1 LSPRLGIVVLAV
13 IATLFGA
20 NHVAARFAIDHGAS
34 VAGAVATRSACTAI
48 FLLLL
53 LKSQA
58 APVLIEAKSLRR
70 ALLVGCIVTIQ
81 SFCLY
86 TAVTKI
92 PVALALLVFQAF
104 PLLYVLL
111 SWASGKD
118 RPPRAALMAAPAALI
133 GLALALDV
141 YGKAGDMA
149 GRWSEIGEGVGWAF
163 GASVAFAVVIF
174 LNAHWVGKLDGRVRT
189 FYMMAVTA
197 VLTLAAGAATN
208 SLALPRDGAGW
219 IALAM
224 LTLLY
229 GTAITSL
236 FVVLPRLGGGASSTI
251 ALNFEPIGALGI
263 AWIVLGQSVTGTQLL
278 GAVIVVGA
286 IAWMG
291 RATG

>member
-1 LSPRLGIVVLAV
+1 MAV
-13 IATLFGA
+13 IATLFGS
-20 NHVAARFAIDHGAS
+20 NHVAARFAIDHGTS
-34 VAGAVATRSACTAI
+34 VAGAVVMRSACTAL

-53 LKSQA
+53 LGLNRI
-58 APVLIEAKSLRR
+58 PVRIPSPGR
-70 ALLVGCIVTIQ
+70 AILVGVLVTIQ

-92 PVALALLVFQAF
+92 PVALALLVFQSF
-104 PLLYVLL
+104 PMLYVFL
-111 SWASGKD
+111 SWAAGKD
-118 RPPRAALMAAPAALI
+118 KPRSAVLLAIPVALI

-163 GASVAFAVVIF
+163 GAAVCFALVVF
-174 LNAHWVGKLDGRVRT
+174 LNAHWLGKLDGRVRT

-197 VLTLAAGAATN
+197 VLTLAGGAAAN
-208 SLALPRDGAGW
+208 ALALPVDGPGW

-251 ALNFEPIGALGI
+251 ALNFEPIAALAI
-263 AWIVLGQSVTGTQLL
+263 AWIVLGQAVTGVQLL
-278 GAVIVVGA
+278 GAFIVVGA
-286 IAWMG
+286 IAWIG
-291 RATG
+291 RAR